1 MQIELIAIDNLT
13 PYARNARTHSPD
25 QIAQIAASI
34 GEFGFT
40 NPILIGA
47 DDVIIAGHG
56 RLMAAQR
63 LGLTEVPVI
72 VLDHLTETQRRALV
86 IADNRI
92 AENAGWD
99 EELLRSELAALQ
111 GLDFD
116 LDLVGFSD
124 DELADLLGEMEAE
137 TGTGDAPVEED
148 IPDLPEDPVTRP
160 GDIWIL
166 GDHRLMCGDSTDAA
180 ALARLMGTQQATLL
194 FTSPPYGQQR
204 DYGAA
209 KEQVSDW
216 DRLMQGVFAAAPITD
231 DAQLLIN
238 LGLVHRDSEW
248 ILYWDAW
255 IQWMRTQGWR
265 RFGWYV
271 WDQGPGLPG
280 DWNGRLAPAH
290 EFIFHFNRAPR
301 RPNKTVESKHAGEV
315 LGGGGLRAADGT
327 VSAKHGAGNAIQS
340 HRIGPLQQRD
350 QGCLLGAGS
359 LDGCGDG
366 WCNGRDKLHCGPS
379 RRITHRRVTRH
390 PPVPGSGNGVSHQRL
405 DADGGKPGLRRDQRG
420 PKAVAGFAPDRLAAA
435 DVGLGLLDEAFRQ
448 QRPQHAI
455 GNAAV

>member
-1 MQIELIAIDNLT
+1 MKIELIAVDNLI
-13 PYARNARTHSPD
+13 PYTRNARTHSPD

-34 GEFGFT
+34 AEFGFT

-47 DDVIIAGHG
+47 DGVIIAGHG

-63 LGLTEVPVI
+63 LGLAEVPVI
-72 VLDHLTETQRRALV
+72 RLAHLNAAQRRALV
-86 IADNRI
+86 VADNKI
-92 AENAGWD
+92 ALNAGWD
-99 EELLRSELAALQ
+99 TEILLEQIELIRAD
-111 GLDFD
+111 GFD
-116 LDLVGFSD
+116 IDLVGFSD
-124 DELADLLGEMEAE
+124 DELADLLGDAEAS
-137 TGTGDAPVEED
+137 GFGADAEEEEEN

-180 ALARLMGTQQATLL
+180 AVARLMDGQRATLL

-216 DRLMQGVFAAAPITD
+216 DRLMQGVFAAAPVTG
-231 DAQLLIN
+231 DAQLLVN

-248 ILYWDAW
+248 IPYWDGW
-255 IQWMRTQGWR
+255 IQWMRAQGWR

-280 DWNGRLAPAH
+280 DWNGRYAPAH
-290 EFIFHFNRAPR
+290 EFVFHFNRVPR

-340 HRIGPLQQRD
+340 HRIPDSVIRVMRHKGAIAGGAHPAVFPVRLAEEMIAAWSD
-350 QGCLLGAGS
+350 PGDLLYE
-359 LDGCGDG
+359 
-366 WCNGRDKLHCGPS
+366 PF
-379 RRITHRRVTRH
+379 T
-390 PPVPGSGNGVSHQRL
+390 GSGSQLIAATNLGRICFGMEL
-405 DADGGKPGLRRDQRG
+405 DPAYCDVAVRRWQLMTG
-420 PKAVAGFAPDRLAAA
+420 NTVTHAESGESFEAVARLRKE
-435 DVGLGLLDEAFRQ
+435 L
-448 QRPQHAI
+448 
-455 GNAAV
+455 AV